1 MLTSSNLHRPIL
13 AGSILAIT
21 AVALAACTSATSTT
35 SSTSSTSSAQ
45 PSLSAA
51 PPTTYSTVRFSQPF
65 SVSVDPLLGRA
76 PAEDSTGLVTW
87 TERTKDKNRIRVLV
101 PAKYYDAEEGPAKPP
116 PTDYSSYLASLTS
129 KGVVLTNPSIVEV
142 DGHQVRV
149 VTADAADG
157 VDGSI
162 GCASASTPQ
171 NDLDHCFAFGPD
183 FSIRIAVMKNEGHTV
198 IAWARSDPNR
208 TDTEFN
214 SLFERMLTSIKFR

>member
-1 MLTSSNLHRPIL
+1 MLTSSKLSRPFL
-13 AGSILAIT
+13 AGSILAMI
-21 AVALAACTSATSTT
+21 AFVLAACTSATSTT
-35 SSTSSTSSAQ
+35 PSKSSAQ
-45 PSLSAA
+45 PRPSSA
-51 PPTTYSTVRFSQPF
+51 PPMSYSTVTFSQPF
-65 SVSVDPLLGRA
+65 SVNVDPLLGTA

-87 TERTKDKNRIRVLV
+87 TERTEEKNRIRVLV
-101 PAKYYDAEEGPAKPP
+101 PAKYYDSDVEPAKPP
-116 PTDYSSYLASLTS
+116 PVDYGAYLASLAH
-129 KGVVLTNPSIVEV
+129 KGIVLTNPKIVEV
-142 DGHQVRV
+142 DGQQVRV

-208 TDTEFN
+208 TDTAFN
-214 SLFERMLTSIKFR
+214 SLFEKMLTSIKFR